1 MESIV
6 EEDVVQLEEEPKE
19 TFSGWFE
26 CDSCRVARA
35 MWKITGNSGEIYL
48 CGHHKNRSEAA
59 LTKWAIKFIELD
71 EKLT

>member
-1 MESIV
+1 MESTV
-6 EEDVVQLEEEPKE
+6 EEEVQLEEEAKE
-19 TFSGWFE
+19 TFSEWVE

-35 MWKITGNSGEIYL
+35 IWKIVGPNGEIYL

-59 LTKWAIKFIELD
+59 LTKWTIDFIELD

>member
-1 MESIV
+1 MESI
-6 EEDVVQLEEEPKE
+6 LEEEIQLVEEEAKE
-19 TFSGWFE
+19 TFSGWVE

-35 MWKITGNSGEIYL
+35 VWKIVGVNGEIYL

-59 LTKWAIKFIELD
+59 LTKWATKFVELD

>member
-6 EEDVVQLEEEPKE
+6 EEEVQLEEEAKE
-19 TFSGWFE
+19 TFSGWVE

-35 MWKITGNSGEIYL
+35 VWKIVGANGEIYL

-59 LTKWAIKFIELD
+59 LTKWATNFIELD